1 MNNYEHQVEEILKQ
15 LTLEEKVGMIHGDGL
30 FQTKGVERLGIKP
43 LKMSDGP
50 MGVREDFE
58 NGAWI
63 PLNQSDDYSTY
74 LPSGSAIASTWNHNL
89 AYKYGQVLG
98 REARG
103 RGKDVIL
110 APSIN
115 IVRSPLCGRN
125 FEYLSED
132 PYLTSRLAVEMVKGI
147 QESDVVACAKHF
159 AANNQETN
167 RLSVDVIV
175 KEKTLQEIYF
185 KAFHDVIKKANALG
199 IMSAYNKINGH
210 FCSHSK
216 WLLNKIL
223 RDDWKYKHLVISDW
237 GAVHDTKE
245 AAEAAI
251 DIEMSVTND
260 FDNYNLANPLIE
272 KVKNGEIAI
281 EHIDNKV
288 RNILRTMF
296 EVKMLGET
304 DKRKSGAYNTKE
316 HQNIAYEIALEAIVL
331 LKNED
336 NVLPLNK
343 NIKKLLVIGDNAI
356 RHHSNKGGSA
366 EIKALYEISPL
377 LGLRTKLGGNVDVKF
392 VKGYYVPEKAKDDV
406 HWQELS
412 LEERTKQEQAYSEE
426 IKVKQKEY
434 LEEAVKLA
442 KEYENIIIFA
452 GLNHEHDLEG
462 QDRNDIKLPYEQD
475 RLISEILKVNPNTVI
490 HVLSGSAV
498 DMSKWNEQ
506 AKAILWSSYIGMETG
521 HALASIIFGDV
532 SPSGKLTQT
541 FAEKL
546 SDYSSH
552 SIGEYPG
559 NDKVHYYEE
568 ESVGYRHFLT
578 KQIKPLYPFGHG
590 LSYSRFTYDNFS
602 CKKDNDQYR
611 INLTIKNSGNFD
623 ASETIQV
630 YIRKVNAEEPMI
642 LKGFEKVFLKKG
654 ETKAVSITL
663 DNEAFSFYNEELQQF
678 VVINGGYQVSVGTSL
693 EKIIHQFEIEV

>member
-237 GAVHDTKE
+237 GAVHNTKE
-245 AAEAAI
+245 AAEAAL

-260 FDNYNLANPLIE
+260 FDDYNLANPLIE

-343 NIKKLLVIGDNAI
+343 
-356 RHHSNKGGSA
+356 
-366 EIKALYEISPL
+366 
-377 LGLRTKLGGNVDVKF
+377 
-392 VKGYYVPEKAKDDV
+392 
-406 HWQELS
+406 
-412 LEERTKQEQAYSEE
+412 
-426 IKVKQKEY
+426 
-434 LEEAVKLA
+434 
-442 KEYENIIIFA
+442 
-452 GLNHEHDLEG
+452 
-462 QDRNDIKLPYEQD
+462 
-475 RLISEILKVNPNTVI
+475 ILK
-490 HVLSGSAV
+490 
-498 DMSKWNEQ
+498 
-506 AKAILWSSYIGMETG
+506 SY
-521 HALASIIFGDV
+521 
-532 SPSGKLTQT
+532 
-541 FAEKL
+541 
-546 SDYSSH
+546 
-552 SIGEYPG
+552 
-559 NDKVHYYEE
+559 
-568 ESVGYRHFLT
+568 
-578 KQIKPLYPFGHG
+578 
-590 LSYSRFTYDNFS
+590 
-602 CKKDNDQYR
+602 
-611 INLTIKNSGNFD
+611 
-623 ASETIQV
+623 
-630 YIRKVNAEEPMI
+630 
-642 LKGFEKVFLKKG
+642 
-654 ETKAVSITL
+654 
-663 DNEAFSFYNEELQQF
+663 
-678 VVINGGYQVSVGTSL
+678 
-693 EKIIHQFEIEV
+693 